1 MKSVFIK
8 NGRVIDPA
16 KKVDGIMNV
25 IVVNG
30 KISAFTSVSDKKFL
44 SDTEV
49 STDIIDAKGMIV
61 APGFIDLHCHLRDP
75 GEEYKEDI
83 ESGSRAAAA
92 GGFTTVCCMAN
103 TNPVN
108 DCAAVTEYIL
118 NRARVCA
125 SVNVL
130 PVGSITRGL
139 KGESLA
145 DIGDLANA
153 GAVAISDDGKPVMNA
168 MIMRHAMEYASSFNL
183 PVIAHEED
191 LNLRG
196 RGVMH
201 EGAVSTELGL
211 RGIPAAAEEAMTAR
225 DILLCGL
232 TSSRLHIAHV
242 STAGGVEMVRE
253 AKKLKLPV
261 TCEVT
266 PHHLTL
272 TDEAVHGYDPA
283 TKVNPPLRSENDR
296 RELVAG
302 LADGTVDAIATDH
315 APHDIT
321 EKERGFEESSFGMI
335 GFETALPLVLK
346 LVHDK
351 KVPLRRV
358 VEALTIKP
366 ATILNLKKK
375 GTLAVGSDAD
385 IVIFNPNEPVTIR
398 AQAFKSKSRNTPFDG
413 WRLRGKVLYTIVGG
427 EIVYKA

>member
-1 MKSVFIK
+1 MKPIFIK

-16 KKVDGIMNV
+16 KKIDSVMNV
-25 IVVNG
+25 VVLNG
-30 KISAFTSVSDKKFL
+30 KISAITSAKNVPQDA
-44 SDTEV
+44 E
-49 STDIIDAKGMIV
+49 IIDAKGMIV
-61 APGFIDLHCHLRDP
+61 APGFIDLHCHLREP

-103 TNPVN
+103 TSPVN
-108 DCAAVTEYIL
+108 DCASVTEYII

-130 PVGSITRGL
+130 PIGAVTKGL
-139 KGESLA
+139 KGEGLA
-145 DIGDLANA
+145 DIGDLACA
-153 GAVAISDDGKPVMNA
+153 GAVAISDDGRPVMNA
-168 MIMRHAMEYASSFNL
+168 MIMRRAMEYAQSFNL
-183 PVIAHEED
+183 PIISHAED

-201 EGAVSTELGL
+201 EGATSTELGL
-211 RGIPAAAEEAMTAR
+211 RGIPAVAEEAMIAR

-232 TSSRLHIAHV
+232 TGSRLHIAHV

-272 TDEAVHGYDPA
+272 TEQVVHGYDSNA
-283 TKVNPPLRSENDR
+283 KVNPPLRSEYDR
-296 RELVAG
+296 RELVIG
-302 LADGTVDAIATDH
+302 LADGTIDAVATDH

-321 EKERGFEESSFGMI
+321 EKEKGFEESSFGMI

-351 KVPLRRV
+351 KVQMKRAI
-358 VEALTIKP
+358 EALTIKP
-366 ATILNLKKK
+366 ASILNLKKK
-375 GTLAVGSDAD
+375 GTLAVGADAD
-385 IVIFNPNEPVTIR
+385 IVIFNPHEAVTIR
-398 AQAFKSKSRNTPFDG
+398 ASQFKSKSRNTPFDG
-413 WRLRGKVLYTIVGG
+413 WRLLGKVHYTIVGG
-427 EIVYKA
+427 CIVFKSN